1 MKTEMKTL
9 MIICILQ
16 VPLLVAA
23 QQVVLQSGIEK
34 TISNVEYNARI
45 GFELKSLFGIGGFYQ
60 AGLQRSTE
68 SNSLNRVNPFFG
80 GFLQMPVAKS
90 ERIAFLINV
99 RAGIVNENFFA
110 VVPGVETR
118 VHLSPR
124 VGFSVGSALRH
135 GHASFS
141 TCMFLKMF

>member
-1 MKTEMKTL
+1 MKTL
-9 MIICILQ
+9 IIICMLQ
-16 VPLLVAA
+16 VPLIVAA

-34 TISNVEYNARI
+34 TVSNIEYTVRV

-60 AGLQRSTE
+60 AGLQRGTE

-80 GFLQMPVAKS
+80 GFLQVPVAKS
-90 ERIAFLINV
+90 ERLAFLINV

-141 TCMFLKMF
+141 TRLFLKMF

>member
-1 MKTEMKTL
+1 MKTL
-9 MIICILQ
+9 IIICILQ

-34 TISNVEYNARI
+34 TVSNIEYTARV

-60 AGLQRSTE
+60 AGLQQGTE

-80 GFLQMPVAKS
+80 GFLQVPVAKS
-90 ERIAFLINV
+90 ERLAFLINV

-141 TCMFLKMF
+141 TRLFLKMF

>member
-1 MKTEMKTL
+1 MKTL
-9 MIICILQ
+9 IIICMLQ
-16 VPLLVAA
+16 VPLIVAA
-23 QQVVLQSGIEK
+23 QQVVFQSGIEK
-34 TISNVEYNARI
+34 TVSNIEYTARV

-60 AGLQRSTE
+60 AGLQRGTE

-80 GFLQMPVAKS
+80 GFLQVPVAKS
-90 ERIAFLINV
+90 ERLAFLINV

-141 TCMFLKMF
+141 TRLFLKMF

>member
-1 MKTEMKTL
+1 MKTL
-9 MIICILQ
+9 IIICMLQ
-16 VPLLVAA
+16 VPLIVAA

-34 TISNVEYNARI
+34 TVSNIEYTARV

-60 AGLQRSTE
+60 AGLQRGTE

-80 GFLQMPVAKS
+80 GFLQVPVAKS
-90 ERIAFLINV
+90 ERLAFLINV

-124 VGFSVGSALRH
+124 VGFSFGSALRH

-141 TCMFLKMF
+141 TRLFLKMF